1 VLNRGNKIIKNKGVY
16 NSMKKAELIKLV
28 QENSIN
34 EDYICSLGHLNF
46 SQDQKQWICKNEDYT
61 IIWLQDEEP
70 ELYLEFVKPDFIW
83 HYEKGF
89 IDLK

>member
-1 VLNRGNKIIKNKGVY
+1 
-16 NSMKKAELIKLV
+16 MKKAELYQLV
-28 QENSIN
+28 DDNGIN

-46 SQDQKQWICKNEDYT
+46 SQDQKQWICATKEYT

-70 ELYLEFVKPDFIW
+70 DINTMPDFIW

-89 IDLK
+89 IDLE